1 MSEPDPTVGAVPGL
15 LGGDA
20 AWGAARIG
28 GGVLRVIHPCG
39 SRPRLPVAEG
49 HRTSE
54 QDLFGFLKESTHELD
69 SVSVDLPRVIGIMV
83 GRNGEKKQNPR
94 LQEPA
99 G

>member
-1 MSEPDPTVGAVPGL
+1 MAEAH
-15 LGGDA
+15 
-20 AWGAARIG
+20 RIS
-28 GGVLRVIHPCG
+28 VQH
-39 SRPRLPVAEG
+39 
-49 HRTSE
+49 
-54 QDLFGFLKESTHELD
+54 LFGFLKESTHELD